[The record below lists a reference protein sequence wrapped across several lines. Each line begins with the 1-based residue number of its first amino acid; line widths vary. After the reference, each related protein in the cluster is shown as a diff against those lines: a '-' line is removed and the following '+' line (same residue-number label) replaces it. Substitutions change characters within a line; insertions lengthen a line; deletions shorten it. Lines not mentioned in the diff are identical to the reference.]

1 MPRPVGTVRPMRR
14 LLPVLAAASLTLLV
28 PAPAHAALYGVE
40 ANNDLANS
48 NRTLAQRTQTF
59 DRMKTQGV
67 GIVRVNMGWNEI
79 AARCAGVSASA
90 LANHEHACYSWG
102 VFDDVVRLAN
112 ERGIVVLASISRAP
126 SWLHATTNASYVG
139 TTSAQWSKTV
149 VHFEAV
155 MQAAAVRY
163 RGGSPLG
170 SVQRWTVWNEP
181 NSPTYFAPQHTATLK
196 RAMPRRYAQMV
207 ARAAVAIKKGNPR
220 AQVAAGP
227 TGPTGGSAGIRPIT
241 FIAQVQAALPVFLPG
256 SGTFERRWIQ
266 GWAHNPYPGVNVAP
280 SRGTIDAPSVGMTNI
295 RDLFVQLDRHSVTRG
310 LPVWATEFGYQTN
323 PPDRLVGIN
332 VMLQGRFMAESY
344 DWLESTR
351 RVPILIW
358 YGFRD
363 PDQPSDWQS
372 GTWYANGRAK
382 VSRLW
387 AMRPISVPVDRV
399 RRGQAVRVW
408 ARSMVKPAVTRI
420 SMSTDGRTWRLLPT
434 TGRRS
439 DGTTVQLVR
448 VTRSTWFATW
458 DGQRGPARKV
468 LVG

>member
-1 MPRPVGTVRPMRR
+1 MRR
-14 LLPVLAAASLTLLV
+14 LLPRLAVASLSLF
-28 PAPAHAALYGVE
+28 APMQAHAALYGVE

-48 NRTLAQRTQTF
+48 NRTLTERTQTF

-79 AARCAGVSASA
+79 AANCAGVSASA
-90 LANHEHACYSWG
+90 LANHEHVCYSWG

-112 ERGIVVLASISRAP
+112 ERGILVLASISRAP
-126 SWLHATTNASYVG
+126 RWLQGSSDAAYVG
-139 TTSAQWSKTV
+139 TTSAQWAKTIA
-149 VHFEAV
+149 HYEAV
-155 MQAAAVRY
+155 MQAAATRY
-163 RGGSPLG
+163 RSGSLLG

-181 NSPTYFAPQHTATLK
+181 NSPTYFAPQNTASLK

-207 ARAAVAIKKGNPR
+207 ARAAVAIKKGNPT

-227 TGPTGGSAGIRPIT
+227 TGPTGGGAGIRPIT
-241 FIAQVQAALPVFLPG
+241 FIAQVQAALPIFLPG

-295 RDLFVQLDRHSVTRG
+295 RDLFVQLDRAPVTRG
-310 LPVWATEFGYQTN
+310 LQVWATEFGYQTN
-323 PPDRLVGIN
+323 PPDRLIGIP
-332 VMLQGRFMAESY
+332 VALQGRFMAESY

-363 PDQPSDWQS
+363 PDQIGDWQS

-387 AMRPISVPVDRV
+387 AMRPVSVPVDTA

-408 ARSMVKPAVTRI
+408 ARSMVKPSATRI
-420 SMSTDGRTWRLLPT
+420 AMSTDARTWRLLPT
-434 TGRRS
+434 TGRRA
-439 DGTTVQLVR
+439 DGTTVQNVR
-448 VTRSTWFATW
+448 VSRTTWFATW
-458 DGQRGPARKV
+458 DGSRGPARIV
-468 LVG
+468 RVP